1 MIVEIL
7 VCSTGDT
14 WEVIAADE
22 NGMAVDEPE
31 WCEKKSEAMRIARKM
46 FRETPSAKRLFA
58 EPKTPGAFKIV
69 RER

>member
-14 WEVIAADE
+14 WDVIATDE
-22 NGMAVDEPE
+22 NGVAVDEPE
-31 WCEKKSEAMRIARKM
+31 WCENKSQAMRLARRM
-46 FRETPSAKRLFA
+46 FREEPTAKRLLA
-58 EPKTPGAFKIV
+58 EPKTPGAFKLV

>member
-14 WEVIAADE
+14 WDVIATDE
-22 NGMAVDEPE
+22 HGVAVDEPE
-31 WCEKKSEAMRIARKM
+31 WCEKKSEAMRTARKM
-46 FRETPSAKRLFA
+46 FRETPSARRLLA
-58 EPKTPGAFKIV
+58 EPKAPGVFKLV